1 VVGHVRAEGV
11 VGLLRIHPRVRE
23 FLVHR
28 LQDAGK
34 RPEEVLVPVQLHDFV
49 ETVTLLDLCDAAGV
63 GRPELGQRRHDE
75 AAPVA
80 HERPLY
86 GSFMHGTRAVT
97 RIGGHVVAE
106 TLRSLGA
113 EVVFGLP
120 GVHALPIWEG
130 LEASGLRVL
139 GFRQEANAAFAADG
153 YARVT
158 GRPAPVVVSTGPGAF
173 MTLGPLTEA
182 FTAFVPVVV
191 VSSQIKSAAIGKGRG
206 ELHETPDQAASFAPL
221 VKWTGRAATTDDI
234 PAVLAEGWRRA
245 ATPPQGPVYVEVP
258 YDVLR
263 ASASERTEER
273 LEAEPEPV
281 PLPDGARL
289 DRAAAVLSAA
299 ARPLVVAGGGV
310 ARSRARAEL
319 QELAERLDAVVATT
333 YTGKGAF
340 PERHP
345 LALGSS
351 WDDAPFVGALGDAD
365 VVLVVG
371 SWLGYEFADR
381 FEGVSGTVIQID
393 AARERIGIAHPALGL
408 VGDAKATLQALLERI
423 EPRETRDGTTRAA
436 SVRDAVERSL
446 AEQPSRLEVELLETI
461 ESTLPEGSAAA
472 WDSTILAYT
481 ACWYLRVAEPRRFL
495 YPAGSS
501 TLGYAF
507 PAALGAAAALP
518 GSPTLAVVGDGGFQY
533 GIAELAT
540 AKQHGL
546 DVTLLVIDDGGY
558 GILREYQDEAGFA
571 NTGVDLEHVDLI
583 ALSEAFG
590 VPARAS
596 SPERLAD
603 DLGSAFSLPGPAVLV
618 LESVLTMP
626 SPSAIS

>member
-1 VVGHVRAEGV
+1 
-11 VGLLRIHPRVRE
+11 
-23 FLVHR
+23 
-28 LQDAGK
+28 
-34 RPEEVLVPVQLHDFV
+34 
-49 ETVTLLDLCDAAGV
+49 
-63 GRPELGQRRHDE
+63 
-75 AAPVA
+75 
-80 HERPLY
+80 
-86 GSFMHGTRAVT
+86 MHGTRAAT

-130 LEASGLRVL
+130 LRASEVPVL
-139 GFRQEANAAFAADG
+139 GFRQELNAAFAADG

-173 MTLGPLTEA
+173 MTLAPLTEA

-191 VSSQIKSAAIGKGRG
+191 VSSQIKSAAIGQGRG
-206 ELHETPDQAASFAPL
+206 ELHETPDQTASFAPL
-221 VKWTGRAATTDDI
+221 VKWTGRAGTPEEI
-234 PAVLAEGWRRA
+234 PGVLAEAWRRA

-263 ASASERTEER
+263 TSATETGED
-273 LEAEPEPV
+273 V
-281 PLPDGARL
+281 PDGAPEPLPPPDRHEL
-289 DRAAAVLSAA
+289 DRAAALLLAA
-299 ARPLVVAGGGV
+299 ERPLIVAGGGAV
-310 ARSRARAEL
+310 RSGSTPEL
-319 QELAERLDAVVATT
+319 LELAERLDAPVATT

-345 LALGSS
+345 LALGSA
-351 WDDAPFVGALGDAD
+351 WDDAPFADVVVDAD

-381 FEGVSGTVIQID
+381 VKELPGTLIQID
-393 AARERIGIAHPALGL
+393 AAPERIGIAHPALAL
-408 VGDAKATLQALLERI
+408 TGDAKATLQTLLERI
-423 EPRETRDGTTRAA
+423 ERGDPHGGEARAA
-436 SVRDAVERSL
+436 SARGAVERSL
-446 AEQPSRLEVELLETI
+446 TEQSSRLEVELLETI
-461 ESTLPEGSAAA
+461 ESALPEGSAAA

-518 GSPTLAVVGDGGFQY
+518 EKPVLAVVGDGGFQY

-540 AKQHGL
+540 ARQHGL

-558 GILREYQDEAGFA
+558 GILRQYQDDAGFA
-571 NTGVDLEHVDLI
+571 RDGVDLEQPDFL
-583 ALSEAFG
+583 ALSEAYG
-590 VPARAS
+590 VPARSS
-596 SPERLAD
+596 SPGALGD
-603 DLGSAFSLPGPAVLV
+603 DLRWAFGRRGPTVVV
-618 LESVLTMP
+618 LESMLTMP
-626 SPSAIS
+626 VPAGSEKY